1 MKTSDVLLHFG
12 NKSKVSKA
20 LGITKSAISQWGDV
34 VPKLRAYEIE
44 IVTKGELKASKEEC
58 NKVC

>member
-12 NKSKVSKA
+12 NKTKTSKA
-20 LGITKSAISQWGDV
+20 LGISKAAISQWGTS

-44 IVTKGELKASKEEC
+44 RLTSGKLSVIDDLKKAS
-58 NKVC
+58 